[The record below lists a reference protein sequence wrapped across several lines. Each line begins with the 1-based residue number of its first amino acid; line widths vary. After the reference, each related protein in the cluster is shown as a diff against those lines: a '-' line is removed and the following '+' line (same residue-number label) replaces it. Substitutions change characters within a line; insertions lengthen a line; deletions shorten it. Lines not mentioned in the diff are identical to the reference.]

1 MKMKGPMREAGAPD
15 TGGVQQ
21 VLSKVCQ
28 AHRGKTWSHHREFL
42 ASATRHIFP
51 YATRKIGAQ

>member
-1 MKMKGPMREAGAPD
+1 MKGPMREAGAPD

-21 VLSKVCQ
+21 TFSIAVCQ
-28 AHRGKTWSHHREFL
+28 AHRGRIWSHYREFL

-51 YATRKIGAQ
+51 YATRKIGAR